1 MTQPQITGVGANQ
14 ELAVTWPGPRERFGA
29 IPPNNWF
36 VLAAFLEPAKFAERL
51 LASIHKAAPPA
62 DRDQQIKQL
71 EQEIEKLERMEES
84 LIIATGASRVSAR
97 RPEIVL
103 GCRIVTTTRGARA
116 A

>member
-1 MTQPQITGVGANQ
+1 LTQPQITGVGANQ
-14 ELAVTWPGPRERFGA
+14 ELAVTWP
-29 IPPNNWF
+29 
-36 VLAAFLEPAKFAERL
+36 ERL